1 MDYNEEQKNIVEKV
15 KNNCE
20 STEGWGKHDGDV
32 CCGIIKLHIKNYLPS
47 TKKVVGPHIFIKN
60 IPNELDLLVINK
72 EAKPDDFVTC
82 FNIDDVN
89 MVIEIKKSGPIP
101 EKNKPHPL
109 VKTRL
114 LFDKIKDKKSDVI
127 FCYLTIS
134 EQIRKKETSIDWFGD
149 SEKTLNPYKCFM
161 LCDRKGNLIKDSWET
176 FLKEL
181 KLRR

>member
-109 VKTRL
+109 
-114 LFDKIKDKKSDVI
+114 
-127 FCYLTIS
+127 
-134 EQIRKKETSIDWFGD
+134 
-149 SEKTLNPYKCFM
+149 EKTLNPYKCFM